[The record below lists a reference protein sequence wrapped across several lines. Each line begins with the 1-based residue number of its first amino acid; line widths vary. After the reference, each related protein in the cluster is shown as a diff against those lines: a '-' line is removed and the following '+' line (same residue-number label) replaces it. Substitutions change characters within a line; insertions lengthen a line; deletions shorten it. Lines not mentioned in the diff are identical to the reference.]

1 MRNVGPS
8 LAVEGL
14 PNNAMEPSARELTLT
29 RRGSSLTLG
38 GSRKIKRSI
47 CWTRRVETWENSS
60 VSPTVLRSGPYRFF
74 FFASDRNEPKHV
86 HVVRERKAAK
96 FWLSPVR
103 VEYNYG
109 CSANELNRIQ
119 GLVQQ
124 HEAELLKAWHDYFKR
139 DD

>member
-1 MRNVGPS
+1 M
-8 LAVEGL
+8 A
-14 PNNAMEPSARELTLT
+14 
-29 RRGSSLTLG
+29 
-38 GSRKIKRSI
+38 GSRKIERSI

-109 CSANELNRIQ
+109 FSANELNRIQ